1 MNLVANII
9 AWFVDILLD
18 VVKVIVSI
26 LSIFTGTNITG
37 EKNTPL
43 FLDII
48 KGLNSAVIS
57 NTSILSIATVI
68 FVAILGINIFQEV
81 IHSVADSDMG
91 LEKTGFAKVL
101 REGIVVM
108 AVLVVYTL
116 LFTGAGV
123 GWSGVG
129 RITEV
134 SMFVSKTAASSLVN
148 SISNVAANPEIAK
161 DIFGSAVEGAAVNF
175 VILLMAF
182 GLIMGMINCIAQLV
196 STFVIGL
203 VSIVMG
209 ILVLPIHISMG
220 MLGKNDSAGKAMLTV
235 LNAIVLIGVVM
246 GMGQAIV
253 NSNGMQALASS
264 EATTQ
269 YWQKHL
275 LSNLIYFGM
284 LEGYKTLVQ
293 RANGFMTDMLA
304 NIFRMG

>member
-9 AWFVDILLD
+9 AWFVNILLG
-18 VVKVIVSI
+18 VVKVIVSM

-37 EKNTPL
+37 KNTPL

-57 NTSILSIATVI
+57 NTSIISIATAI

-101 REGIVVM
+101 KEGIVVM

-116 LFTGAGV
+116 LFTGKGV
-123 GWSGVG
+123 GWEGVG
-129 RITEV
+129 RITEA

-148 SISNVAANPEIAK
+148 SISNIATNPEVAK

-220 MLGKNDSAGKAMLTV
+220 MLGKSGSAGKAMLTV

-246 GMGQAIV
+246 GLGQAIV
-253 NSNGMQALASS
+253 NSNGMQALANS
-264 EATTQ
+264 ETTVQ
-269 YWQKHL
+269 YWQEHL

-304 NIFRMG
+304 NIFHMG